1 MLRTVGFVACFA
13 WAAASKV
20 PCGSAVEEDGEET
33 CALQVSTKAKQ
44 ANIATTIATTPSPL
58 SSMET
63 EGMVNCGGSKA
74 ESCAQCPEGHGAVWC
89 NGECEWVENT
99 CQPKVLPPSCV
110 APDLSCVAPCPGCP
124 ELQCCPGGSCRMG
137 VCTTSC
143 QNEPSG
149 SCVYA
154 PCCPGMRCSTNNN
167 SNYCEVCQNTPGGS
181 CAMAPCCAGSTCSSS
196 NYCVEGGR

>member
-1 MLRTVGFVACFA
+1 MARSGATEN
-13 WAAASKV
+13 AS
-20 PCGSAVEEDGEET
+20 
-33 CALQVSTKAKQ
+33 
-44 ANIATTIATTPSPL
+44 
-58 SSMET
+58 
-63 EGMVNCGGSKA
+63 GSKTRA
-74 ESCAQCPEGHGAVWC
+74 SRKSYPHLVWL
-89 NGECEWVENT
+89 
-99 CQPKVLPPSCV
+99 Q
-110 APDLSCVAPCPGCP
+110 SCVAPCPGCP

-196 NYCVEGGR
+196 KYCVEGGR